1 MGQVLELLCLQP
13 PIPNIIHSD
22 RTLTHE
28 TGMLCER
35 LSPLQDTTCRH
46 MTWDGPQHHTKRLPW
61 PSLQVVLR
69 TSILWWG
76 LMVLSLWASGDT
88 ALCIIIKTSTKQQF
102 SAIFNCN
109 KYASLAKVELR
120 PRRRFSTGIN
130 PASLRWVGRG

>member
-28 TGMLCER
+28 TGMMCER

-61 PSLQVVLR
+61 PSLPVVSR

-76 LMVLSLWASGDT
+76 LMCCHCEHPETLLSVSLSK
-88 ALCIIIKTSTKQQF
+88 LQPSNSSLQF
-102 SAIFNCN
+102 SNVTSMHHEIRW
-109 KYASLAKVELR
+109 SSDPGGDLPLG
-120 PRRRFSTGIN
+120 STGL
-130 PASLRWVGRG
+130 P